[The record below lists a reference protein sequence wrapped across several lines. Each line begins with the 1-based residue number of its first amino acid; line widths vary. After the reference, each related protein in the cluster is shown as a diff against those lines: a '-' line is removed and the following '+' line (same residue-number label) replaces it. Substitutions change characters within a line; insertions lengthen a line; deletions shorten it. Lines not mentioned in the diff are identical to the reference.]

1 MLRQENRA
9 GRCGANSLV
18 SLEPRVPG
26 REGPNCIEKLVG
38 AHCFASSS
46 PSTNPL
52 GQSTELQQG
61 TDPMGLLTKTP
72 GQGNLTSL
80 RAVLDYALHN

>member
-26 REGPNCIEKLVG
+26 REGPNCVEKLVG
-38 AHCFASSS
+38 ARCFASSS

-61 TDPMGLLTKTP
+61 TDPTGFLTKTP
-72 GQGNLTSL
+72 GQGDPTRL
-80 RAVLDYALHN
+80 RTVLDCAFYN